1 MATIIRI
8 PSDDIPFLDEIFLN
22 SPLCQICEYANMF
35 GGVCSLLLNRKIP
48 DLVIKKAKIMSC
60 SAHRNWVL
68 EIDES
73 LANLWNESSE
83 FESNQNRRIKDNS
96 GK

>member
-1 MATIIRI
+1 
-8 PSDDIPFLDEIFLN
+8 
-22 SPLCQICEYANMF
+22 MF

-83 FESNQNRRIKDNS
+83 FDSNQNRKKNDNS